1 MGFGRAY
8 SREFVKLC
16 VTFHDEEFQSWL
28 EEQKN
33 FREHIQTVCQKHGK
47 LVKNVKIQVTDLL
60 YDNETKLL
68 LCGNGKVFFQS
79 NEFLN
84 LLIT

>member
-1 MGFGRAY
+1 MCRVLDNLILT
-8 SREFVKLC
+8 FVQ
-16 VTFHDEEFQSWL
+16 FHDQEFQNWL
-28 EEQKN
+28 EEQRN

-47 LVKNVKIQVTDLL
+47 LVKNIKIQITDLL